1 MLSFDLFALFF
12 KKIEIISDVIIP
24 IIFFYHVFFFF
35 FFVTLQSMI
44 VPNFMSKAFSYQDL
58 HNAGSTCPSLIR
70 GMIRKK
76 YPRGDRAKIVATS
89 SDELD
94 RKLNIGNFI
103 WTYSS

>member
-1 MLSFDLFALFF
+1 MLSCYLFALFF

-24 IIFFYHVFFFF
+24 VTAILKTFFYHFFF

-70 GMIRKK
+70 GMSEKIT
-76 YPRGDRAKIVATS
+76 RGRQ
-89 SDELD
+89 
-94 RKLNIGNFI
+94 G
-103 WTYSS
+103 

>member
-1 MLSFDLFALFF
+1 MLSCYLFALFF

-24 IIFFYHVFFFF
+24 VTAILKTFFYHFFFFFFF

-70 GMIRKK
+70 GMSEKIT
-76 YPRGDRAKIVATS
+76 RGRQ
-89 SDELD
+89 
-94 RKLNIGNFI
+94 G
-103 WTYSS
+103 

>member
-1 MLSFDLFALFF
+1 MLSCYLFALFF

-24 IIFFYHVFFFF
+24 VTAILKTFFYHFFFF

-70 GMIRKK
+70 GMSEKIIRG
-76 YPRGDRAKIVATS
+76 RQG
-89 SDELD
+89 
-94 RKLNIGNFI
+94 
-103 WTYSS
+103 